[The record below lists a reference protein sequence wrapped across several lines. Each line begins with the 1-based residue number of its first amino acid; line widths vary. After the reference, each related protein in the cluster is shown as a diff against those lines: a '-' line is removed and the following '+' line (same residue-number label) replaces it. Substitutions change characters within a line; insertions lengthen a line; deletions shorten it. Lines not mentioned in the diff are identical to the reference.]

1 MSASDEPRPTP
12 AGGPAPAEGERT
24 GDAPPRPDAPG
35 TPTCD
40 VCGAPMYERHC
51 RIICPRCGYQR
62 DCSDP

>member
-1 MSASDEPRPTP
+1 MSASDEPRPAP
-12 AGGPAPAEGERT
+12 ADGPAPAEGEPT
-24 GDAPPRPDAPG
+24 GAAPPRPGASG